1 MAGLTFDPS
10 VPEGTGEWE
19 TGPTLRRFTPAYSY
33 RPNHHGSHHR
43 LPFLHLKQPERHQ
56 MSFRKVPILSSEIA
70 MLPMPPIGVSLQM
83 VVTDEAGNFYR
94 WPLTAY
100 ELTSVGE

>member
-1 MAGLTFDPS
+1 MGDRSDTPPFHARIFLQTQPPREPS
-10 VPEGTGEWE
+10 
-19 TGPTLRRFTPAYSY
+19 PA
-33 RPNHHGSHHR
+33 PV
-43 LPFLHLKQPERHQ
+43 LAFEQPERHQ